1 MSETPDRNALP
12 DWLGGG
18 SYSPNPNGKGSSHK
32 RKKLGRRG
40 AAVQSPS
47 LSRLS
52 HVSGESLCASPL
64 PGVLPQ
70 IPRARS
76 QLSAAQSHS
85 SQLPRSSSPSPPP
98 LLSSALLTPRPRQLP
113 TLPAPSSR
121 PTSVADSFPH
131 LARNGF
137 RVDQSHSSQTE
148 ISGIVLHRSTLP
160 ALSTLRDAPQKGLR
174 ALPPIPPDVI
184 LHTTLQMTALATRP
198 RRRVPLRRYWG
209 GPLRTPAKSGCS
221 TGATWGQKGV

>member
-1 MSETPDRNALP
+1 MSEAPDRNALP

-18 SYSPNPNGKGSSHK
+18 SYSPNPNGEGSSHK
-32 RKKLGRRG
+32 GKKLGRRG

-85 SQLPRSSSPSPPP
+85 SQLPRSSSPSPMSSTPP
-98 LLSSALLTPRPRQLP
+98 LLSSALLTPRPWQLP

-137 RVDQSHSSQTE
+137 RVDQFHSSQTE

-174 ALPPIPPDVI
+174 ALPVCHQSLLMSFSTPPF
-184 LHTTLQMTALATRP
+184 R
-198 RRRVPLRRYWG
+198 
-209 GPLRTPAKSGCS
+209 
-221 TGATWGQKGV
+221 